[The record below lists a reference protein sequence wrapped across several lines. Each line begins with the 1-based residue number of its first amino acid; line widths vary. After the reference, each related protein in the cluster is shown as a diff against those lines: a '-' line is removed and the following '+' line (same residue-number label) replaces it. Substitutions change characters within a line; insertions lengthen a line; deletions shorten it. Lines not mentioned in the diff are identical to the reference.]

1 MLNGM
6 RCDYSW
12 SHPGQDYLNI
22 YKYIR
27 HKRPNDMRRRRDGC
41 REGRSR

>member
-1 MLNGM
+1 MWSCYPGHFRELMANGM

-22 YKYIR
+22 YHHIKA
-27 HKRPNDMRRRRDGC
+27 P
-41 REGRSR
+41 